1 MCVCVCMHI
10 YIYIIYNIYYIY
22 IIYIIYISTFYVF
35 MIFMIKWHGLVLSIK
50 SNTKSELLNKC
61 RDINKFL
68 LKNDKR

>member
-1 MCVCVCMHI
+1 MYVCI
-10 YIYIIYNIYYIY
+10 YIHILYIMY
-22 IIYIIYISTFYVF
+22 IIYILYILYIYISTFYVF

>member
-1 MCVCVCMHI
+1 MYI
-10 YIYIIYNIYYIY
+10 YTYIIYNVYYIY
-22 IIYIIYISTFYVF
+22 IIHIIYIYISTFYVF

>member
-1 MCVCVCMHI
+1 MYI
-10 YIYIIYNIYYIY
+10 YTYIIYNVYYIY
-22 IIYIIYISTFYVF
+22 IIHIIYIYIYISTFYVF